1 SGLQTRDIK
10 SLSPEDIEELRRG
23 GGWGLALPAELN
35 GLPGPAHLLTLKE
48 EIGLTAEQVEK
59 VEALYEDMR
68 VKAIAAGERLIAA
81 EAALSGAFESGDIKP
96 ELLQRLL
103 EAAGSARTDLR
114 FIHLSRHLATPG
126 LLTQEQIRKYNVLRG
141 YADDK

>member
-1 SGLQTRDIK
+1 MRPTLTAAALSCALSLLPAGGALAQGHGHEHSHKNAGAPYSGLQTRDIK

-59 VEALYEDMR
+59 KSRPSTRTCELRPLPRA
-68 VKAIAAGERLIAA
+68 
-81 EAALSGAFESGDIKP
+81 SG
-96 ELLQRLL
+96 
-103 EAAGSARTDLR
+103 
-114 FIHLSRHLATPG
+114 
-126 LLTQEQIRKYNVLRG
+126 
-141 YADDK
+141 